1 MKNLDHIEIQFS
13 DGSEI
18 TEEIRSLL
26 RSYDFYSCYI
36 DDYTQ
41 YKNAERR
48 NLEIEI
54 RLNELGVK
62 QFRLKKD
69 ETAN

>member
-1 MKNLDHIEIQFS
+1 MRNLDHIEIQFS

-18 TEEIRSLL
+18 TEEICTLL
-26 RSYDFYSCYI
+26 RSYDFYACYI

-48 NLEIEI
+48 NAEIENK
-54 RLNELGVK
+54 LEKLGVK
-62 QFRLKKD
+62 QFKLRKD
-69 ETAN
+69 EIA